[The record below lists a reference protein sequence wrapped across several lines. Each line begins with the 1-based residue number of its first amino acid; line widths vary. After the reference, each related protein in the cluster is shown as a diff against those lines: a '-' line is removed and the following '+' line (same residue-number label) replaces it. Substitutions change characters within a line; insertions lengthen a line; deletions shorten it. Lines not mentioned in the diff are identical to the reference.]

1 MTNFNYIKNFAN
13 FSHNNNNNDR
23 NDDNDDDDDKNNVTS
38 NNSYQ
43 LFIEV
48 EVNSA
53 RYLPSHKVA
62 R

>member
-1 MTNFNYIKNFAN
+1 MTNLNYTKNFAN

-23 NDDNDDDDDKNNVTS
+23 NDDDDDDKNNVTS

-43 LFIEV
+43 LFTKV
-48 EVNSA
+48 EVNSD